1 MASEHITDSIKS
13 SVKGALQK
21 VGRRPEAK
29 RISRLMGLTGRPSAN
44 VNVGVSNIPV
54 PGSVAVYF
62 GDGAD
67 KIYQVTQWLPVLEEL
82 HEKEEVLLV
91 FRTLSAF
98 KAAEKF
104 TDLPRIYVRR
114 LTDLMDLYDDNDLKL
129 VIYTNNSRTNFQSLD
144 HPRLVHVH
152 VNHGESDKLS
162 MVSNKAKAYDKVFV
176 AGPAAIKRHEAMLI
190 DFEFNKLEVTGRPQL
205 DINFELELEPS
216 EKFDVMYAPT
226 WEGENE
232 DNNYTSLDKYGVAI
246 VESLLENP
254 SWRVV
259 YKPHPRIQESNT
271 PGVAQA
277 HARILEMIEAANEA
291 GGEHTIS
298 EQGNILAMF
307 ESTDALITDVSS
319 VGLDYLYLHPGNPL
333 VISDRRSNREILHRD
348 APVAQ
353 ACHVVDQDSVKNVGD
368 LLADALTRDG
378 HKDQRIEMRQFYFGD
393 LNRGDST
400 KRFQDVIQ
408 KLIVERQGKLEN
420 FRGWHS

>member
-190 DFEFNKLEVTGRPQL
+190 DFELNKLEVTGRPQL

-291 GGEHTIS
+291 GAEHVIS

-333 VISDRRSNREILHRD
+333 VISDRRTNREILHRD

-368 LLADALTRDG
+368 LLADALTCDG
-378 HKDQRIEMRQFYFGD
+378 HKDQRIEMRQFYFGE

-408 KLIVERQGKLEN
+408 KLILERQGKLEN

>member
-1 MASEHITDSIKS
+1 MSSDHISVSIKS
-13 SVKGALQK
+13 SVKNALRK

-29 RISRLMGLTGRPSAN
+29 RISRLMGLNARPAN
-44 VNVGVSNIPV
+44 LNIGVSGIPV
-54 PGSVAVYF
+54 PGTVAVYF

-82 HEKEEVLLV
+82 HQKQEVLLV

-104 TDLPRIYVRR
+104 TKLPKIYIRR
-114 LTDLMDLYDDNDLKL
+114 FSDLMDLYDDNELKL
-129 VIYTNNSRTNFQSLD
+129 VIYTNNSRSNFQSLD

-190 DFEFNKLEVTGRPQL
+190 DFDRSKLEVTGRPQL
-205 DINFELELEPS
+205 DIDFALELDPS
-216 EKFDVMYAPT
+216 DKLDVMYAPT

-232 DNNYTSLDKYGVAI
+232 DNNYTSLDKYGVSIIEA
-246 VESLLENP
+246 LLANP
-254 SWRVV
+254 SWRII
-259 YKPHPRIQESNT
+259 YKPHPRIQTSKT

-277 HARILEMIEAANEA
+277 HSRIMELLELANESGA
-291 GGEHTIS
+291 EHVIS

-307 ESTDALITDVSS
+307 ESTDALITDISS
-319 VGLDYLYLHPGNPL
+319 VGLDYLYLQPSKPL
-333 VISDRRSNREILHRD
+333 VISDRRTNREILHRD

-353 ACHVVDQDSVKNVGD
+353 ACHVIDTNSIANVDE
-368 LLADALTRDG
+368 LLNDALAHDS
-378 HKDQRIEMRQFYFGD
+378 HKDQRLEMRKFYFGE
-393 LNRGDST
+393 LSRGDST
-400 KRFQDVIQ
+400 KRFQDVVASLIDERTS
-408 KLIVERQGKLEN
+408 KLDN